1 MKPAPPLPLAAEAW
15 RSLSHEWL
23 WVYRGQTPKSEVW
36 SSEILVPPG
45 VFFVEKGRVIIEAE
59 GRKIEVKPGHAFFSA
74 PGLRRQWMDAGTVL
88 LSVGFRS
95 WRSDG
100 SAYFQ
105 AGLNQALSIRQLRA
119 LHRATQVLLDQIHPG
134 KSVVTYRQAVLP
146 RTRSASAWS
155 RHDAAFL
162 TWFSVYVETLQRLK
176 IGGGASP
183 SGQEKALAHVLAWLD
198 RCPLDQTQPLR
209 GLTTHVGLSARRVD
223 QLLQAHAGLTA
234 RAWIERR
241 RVHVARDLLLR
252 DDTPLKEIGYS
263 LGFRHASHFT
273 AWFRRLHGVAPSV
286 FRTSAGQGAA

>member
-1 MKPAPPLPLAAEAW
+1 MKPAPSLPLAAEAW

-23 WVYRGQTPKSEVW
+23 WVYRGQTPRSEIW

-45 VFFVEKGRVIIEAE
+45 VFFVEKGRVIIQAN
-59 GRKIEVKPGHAFFSA
+59 GIETEVRPGHAFFSA

-88 LSVGFRS
+88 LSVGFRC

-100 SAYFQ
+100 SAFFQ
-105 AGLNQALSIRQLRA
+105 AGLNQAIPIRRLRA

-134 KSVVTYRQAVLP
+134 KSVVTYPQAVLP
-146 RTRSASAWS
+146 RTRSAAAWC

-162 TWFSVYVETLQRLK
+162 TWFAGYVETLQRLK
-176 IGGGASP
+176 IGGGSSP
-183 SGQEKALAHVLAWLD
+183 SAQGRALAQVLAYLEH
-198 RCPLDQTQPLR
+198 CPLDQTQPLR
-209 GLTTHVGLSARRVD
+209 GLAARVGISSRRVD
-223 QLLQAHAGLTA
+223 QLMQAHAGLTA
-234 RAWIERR
+234 RACIERR
-241 RVHVARDLLLR
+241 RVQVARDLLLR

-286 FRTSAGQGAA
+286 FRTSAGLGGA